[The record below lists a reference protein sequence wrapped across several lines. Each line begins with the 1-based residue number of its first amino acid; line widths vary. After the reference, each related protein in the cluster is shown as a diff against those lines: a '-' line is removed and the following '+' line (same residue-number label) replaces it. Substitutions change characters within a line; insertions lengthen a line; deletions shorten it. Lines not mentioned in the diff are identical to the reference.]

1 MKWVVWGDK
10 ERIKPPDDHLPLEKG
25 QCEDQSCGIE
35 TPSSSVAMGGTVN
48 HHNDEGILSEQFNQ
62 NTREE
67 MWAPVA
73 FIAPDLD
80 SSKHVAETENL
91 NLIMKP

>member
-10 ERIKPPDDHLPLEKG
+10 ERIKTPDDHLPLERG
-25 QCEDQSCGIE
+25 RCENQSCGIE
-35 TPSSSVAMGGTVN
+35 TPSSSVVVWGTVN
-48 HHNDEGILSEQFNQ
+48 NHSNEVIHSEQFSQ
-62 NTREE
+62 NSREE

-80 SSKHVAETENL
+80 GSNHVAETENL
-91 NLIMKP
+91 NLILKP